1 MRKKMHSQSP
11 RQAGDSFRREY
22 DFSGGARGKHAA
34 RYAAETN
41 VVVLDPDVAAAFP
54 NSVSVNEALR
64 GGAKIISHSSAESSH
79 SQMQDGLD
87 VGSAKLHKISDFLIC
102 IGDRIVV

>member
-64 GGAKIISHSSAESSH
+64 ALLKAVPRRPSTGTRSRRRA
-79 SQMQDGLD
+79 
-87 VGSAKLHKISDFLIC
+87 
-102 IGDRIVV
+102 